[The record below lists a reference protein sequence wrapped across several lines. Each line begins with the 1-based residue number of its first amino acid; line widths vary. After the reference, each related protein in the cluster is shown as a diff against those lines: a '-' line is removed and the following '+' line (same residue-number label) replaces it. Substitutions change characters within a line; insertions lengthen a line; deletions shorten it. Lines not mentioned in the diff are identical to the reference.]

1 MIMTMTQA
9 AGRVPVTVLHIQGEV
24 DGSSYAALIA
34 KGGEVIQSG
43 AHHIVLDLGGVQY
56 LSSAG
61 LLALHSI
68 AQMARG
74 LPPPDPE
81 AGWEAFRSVTR
92 DQSAGKQQHV
102 KLLNP
107 SPRVSKVLA
116 TAGFDRFFEI
126 YTDQSVAVAS
136 F

>member
-1 MIMTMTQA
+1 LIVTMTQA
-9 AGRVPVTVLHIQGEV
+9 AGRVPVTVLHIEGEV
-24 DGSSYAALIA
+24 DGSTYAALIA
-34 KGGEVIQSG
+34 KGSEVTRSG
-43 AHHIVLDLGGVQY
+43 ANHIILDLGKVQY
-56 LSSAG
+56 MSSAG

-74 LPPPDPE
+74 LPAPDPE

-107 SPRVSKVLA
+107 SPRVTKVL
-116 TAGFDRFFEI
+116 
-126 YTDQSVAVAS
+126 
-136 F
+136 